1 MTAFESL
8 LTAWDGEQVAV
19 RYEADLDT
27 WMFIGV
33 HSTRRGPTGGGTRMR
48 SYASPEDALADV
60 LELSSAMTR
69 KFAVCDVARGGGKA
83 VLAVPELPTGEAR
96 TKLLHRY
103 GEFIT
108 RSAAST
114 RARRT

>member
-1 MTAFESL
+1 MTRFESL

-33 HSTRRGPTGGGTRMR
+33 HSTRRGPAGGGTRMR

-60 LELSSAMTR
+60 LELYADGDGSPSR
-69 KFAVCDVARGGGKA
+69 
-83 VLAVPELPTGEAR
+83 
-96 TKLLHRY
+96 
-103 GEFIT
+103 
-108 RSAAST
+108 AADRLVERRL
-114 RARRT
+114 RA

>member
-1 MTAFESL
+1 MTAFEAL

-48 SYASPEDALADV
+48 VYAQP
-60 LELSSAMTR
+60 
-69 KFAVCDVARGGGKA
+69 RG
-83 VLAVPELPTGEAR
+83 
-96 TKLLHRY
+96 
-103 GEFIT
+103 
-108 RSAAST
+108 
-114 RARRT
+114 RARRRAEAVAAR